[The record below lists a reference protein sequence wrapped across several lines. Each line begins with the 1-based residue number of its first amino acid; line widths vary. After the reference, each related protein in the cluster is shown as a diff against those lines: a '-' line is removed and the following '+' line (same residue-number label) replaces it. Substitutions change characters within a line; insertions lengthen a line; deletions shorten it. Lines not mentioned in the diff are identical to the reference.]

1 MQATNF
7 QSSYGCQLM
16 KATNTKVSKKFLVAL
31 ALLGSASFV
40 HADYRLVPSDDSS
53 LSKLCISA
61 ATSGARDA
69 ATLAAAKAAGI
80 GLLDMPSVRC
90 NGLTLE
96 RFALK
101 YGRVKESVAMLEAA
115 SPGSALNIVLRKT
128 DSSPLTE
135 LCAAAAVSDAAY
147 ARVKETYFSADKD
160 IDAEIHCNDMPLKS
174 FVRKYRSPGTVLVS
188 AR

>member
-1 MQATNF
+1 
-7 QSSYGCQLM
+7 M
-16 KATNTKVSKKFLVAL
+16 KVSNTKILNTKVSKKFLVAF

-53 LSKLCISA
+53 LSKLCIAA
-61 ATSGARDA
+61 ATSGSRA
-69 ATLAAAKAAGI
+69 AMLGAAEAAGI
-80 GLLDMPSVRC
+80 GLVDLPSVRC

-101 YGRVKESVAMLEAA
+101 YGRAKESVAMLDTS
-115 SPGSALNIVLRKT
+115 SPGSALNILLRKT

-147 ARVKETYFSADKD
+147 ARVKEAHFSDDKD

-174 FVRKYRSPGTVLVS
+174 FVRKYRNAGTALVS